1 MLQKKNKNKI
11 TNANSI
17 HKFSCRRT
25 AADKIVPSRV
35 SVGLLDKQIKSML
48 GFFNHFS

>member
-1 MLQKKNKNKI
+1 MLQKKNKNKNKI

-25 AADKIVPSRV
+25 AADKIVPSTV
-35 SVGLLDKQIKSML
+35 SVGLLNKQIKSML
-48 GFFNHFS
+48 VF

>member
-1 MLQKKNKNKI
+1 MRTVF
-11 TNANSI
+11 TN
-17 HKFSCRRT
+17 FLVGT

-35 SVGLLDKQIKSML
+35 SVGLLNKQIKSML